1 MIHGYHLIVCLFLIV
16 FQTTLLLGGGPA
28 HLYDLIAPFVVY
40 LGVYRLPREALPVLL
55 FGGLAMDGISGS
67 MFGVH
72 LTAYLWMYV
81 GVRWAIQFLH
91 VGNAILLPLLVSVAV
106 AFESLVMA
114 FTAIV
119 LASAAWPGASMFSV
133 VSGQVAWGAVTGP
146 LLVLLF
152 IKGQK
157 IVQRMRKSVG
167 VEKDGLRNP

>member
-1 MIHGYHLIVCLFLIV
+1 MILGYHLIVCLFLII

-28 HLYDLIAPFVVY
+28 NLYDLLAPFVVY
-40 LGVYRLPREALPVLL
+40 LGAYRLPREALPVLL
-55 FGGLAMDGISGS
+55 LGGLAMDGISGS
-67 MFGVH
+67 VFGVH
-72 LTAYLWMYV
+72 LTAYFWMYG

-91 VGNAILLPLLVSVAV
+91 VGNVILLPLLVSVAV

-119 LASAAWPGASMFSV
+119 LASAAWPVESMFSV

-146 LLVLLF
+146 FLVLLF

-157 IVQRMRKSVG
+157 IVQGVRKSVG
-167 VEKDGLRNP
+167 VEKDGLRSP